1 MLLSL
6 QSIEDKNSKESRK
19 TYSRIRTNINI
30 PWECNYIKY
39 HVSSL
44 NTKVDILITTKE
56 DIIKIIDSDGKHYD
70 VKFTDKYYM
79 YESNIK
85 SLFNTVPIFSSVEI
99 EDRHLKIT
107 PTKDFKFT
115 EITHRARLVT
125 GLLNVKL
132 NEMYKANVNGYVFDI
147 PILDYANKL
156 YLVSKQGQSIQSNI
170 GDQEYTPSIIGNIDV
185 VIKDGGPLIV
195 NFDSTIR
202 PIENVVNIDSFK
214 MIELELVDFM
224 YQPIVLRSPMFVTMR
239 VDPYKAPHVDYEHM

>member
-6 QSIEDKNSKESRK
+6 QSIEDKNSTESPK

-44 NTKVDILITTKE
+44 NTKANILITTKE
-56 DIIKIIDSDGKHYD
+56 DMIKVVDSDGEKYEFNFED
-70 VKFTDKYYM
+70 QYYM
-79 YESNIK
+79 YESQLEFFFK
-85 SLFNTVPIFSSVEI
+85 PITIFDKVQI
-99 EDRHLKIT
+99 VNRHLKIHSS
-107 PTKDFKFT
+107 KDFKFT
-115 EITHRARLVT
+115 ILSHRARLVT

-132 NEMYKANVNGYVFDI
+132 NEMYKAGDHTFDI

-170 GDQEYTPSIIGNIDV
+170 GDQEYTPSIIGNVDAF
-185 VIKDGGPLIV
+185 IKDGSPLFV
-195 NFDSTIR
+195 NFDSMTK

-239 VDPYKAPHVDYEHM
+239 VDPYKVPHVDYEHM